1 MKYLIVLL
9 MLASS
14 ASAADFSANILDL
27 NGQPFADDF
36 KCPADATGKRPCQ
49 DYATLGVIATRAL
62 LATLP
67 DEQNLSGEEKFKRFA
82 LAMKIKDGGNVAL
95 NAEDIALLK
104 KLVGKVYSPL
114 IVGRAFPLLDPAEK
128 VTVK

>member
-128 VTVK
+128 AAAK